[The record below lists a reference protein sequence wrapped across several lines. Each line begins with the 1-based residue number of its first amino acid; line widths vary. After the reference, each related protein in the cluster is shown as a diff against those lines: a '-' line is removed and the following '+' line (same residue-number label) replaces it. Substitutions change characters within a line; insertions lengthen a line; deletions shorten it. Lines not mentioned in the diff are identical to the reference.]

1 MNIFYENNLYNYI
14 NNYETN
20 LNDKRERGSIFTN
33 TELIYKMIKKLPNK
47 IWVNPNLKWL
57 DPGCGIGNFLIVIFF
72 KLMKNLPINNEE
84 DKRRH
89 IIENMLYFVE
99 LNETYI
105 NILKN
110 IFCYEKYK
118 LNIFQGS
125 FVYLHTLQENINT
138 FNENI
143 FNTKF
148 NIILGNPPYQ
158 KINMK
163 DKTKLSSKPLYP
175 FFVETSLDHLEK
187 DGYLLFIHPVSWR
200 RKSTEIKIINNILN
214 KRLLYIYTNNNFKE
228 FGISAPFINYYLL
241 QNKDYNNKYL
251 TTYETFFNNKYFQ
264 GKIHLKNNLEFLP
277 VCLTHETINILNKV
291 MQKNGDKFD
300 IQHEAKFTTQKGN
313 ISPNKDNIFK
323 YLNYHTF
330 SKKNGNIYRY
340 SNKIH
345 PSSNKLKIIMVFKGG
360 YHCLNP
366 FIDNGTMGITV
377 DSMRL
382 LVNNEEQNVLLE
394 FFKSDL
400 LKFLLMINTYNYGG
414 NQKNE
419 FYIINTFTKPIINN
433 FYDFYSITDKDKK
446 FIEENLV

>member
-138 FNENI
+138 FNE
-143 FNTKF
+143 
-148 NIILGNPPYQ
+148 
-158 KINMK
+158 
-163 DKTKLSSKPLYP
+163 
-175 FFVETSLDHLEK
+175 
-187 DGYLLFIHPVSWR
+187 
-200 RKSTEIKIINNILN
+200 TE
-214 KRLLYIYTNNNFKE
+214 
-228 FGISAPFINYYLL
+228 P
-241 QNKDYNNKYL
+241 
-251 TTYETFFNNKYFQ
+251 
-264 GKIHLKNNLEFLP
+264 
-277 VCLTHETINILNKV
+277 
-291 MQKNGDKFD
+291 
-300 IQHEAKFTTQKGN
+300 
-313 ISPNKDNIFK
+313 
-323 YLNYHTF
+323 
-330 SKKNGNIYRY
+330 
-340 SNKIH
+340 
-345 PSSNKLKIIMVFKGG
+345 
-360 YHCLNP
+360 
-366 FIDNGTMGITV
+366 
-377 DSMRL
+377 
-382 LVNNEEQNVLLE
+382 
-394 FFKSDL
+394 
-400 LKFLLMINTYNYGG
+400 
-414 NQKNE
+414 
-419 FYIINTFTKPIINN
+419 
-433 FYDFYSITDKDKK
+433 
-446 FIEENLV
+446 